1 MQAKQDKVF
10 HVSSLGNIFRKSLE
24 MFAYRLEDETC
35 NVLSLD
41 DIKIE
46 QKFFIVF
53 QSGTGLT
60 KTSAVRLA

>member
-1 MQAKQDKVF
+1 MQAKQDQVF
-10 HVSSLGNIFRKSLE
+10 HVSSLGNIFQKSLG

-46 QKFFIVF
+46 QNF
-53 QSGTGLT
+53 S
-60 KTSAVRLA
+60 

>member
-1 MQAKQDKVF
+1 MQAKRNQVF
-10 HVSSLGNIFRKSLE
+10 HVSSLGNLFRKSLE
-24 MFAYRLEDETC
+24 MFAYRLEDEIC

-41 DIKIE
+41 DIKIG